1 MIDHELLEAQ
11 KELLSSSY
19 SKAGAYTNMVL
30 GLGYAGFFGLWALTK
45 EYLTNG
51 QVLWSALLMAISLL
65 TFILFEVYKSFY
77 ISQSLLGLERA
88 VSDPQNFRQKILQ
101 WQSESHTKTIRFGK
115 IWSSIFWVT
124 VVTGIGGALILMY
137 AFVVTLFALYAGG

>member
-45 EYLTNG
+45 EYLTNI

-65 TFILFEVYKSFY
+65 IFILFEVYKNFH
-77 ISQSLLGLERA
+77 ISQSLLGLESA
-88 VSDPQNFRQKILQ
+88 VSDPQNFRQKISR
-101 WQSESHTKTIRFGK
+101 WKSESHVKTIRFGK
-115 IWSSIFWVT
+115 IWSSVFWAT
-124 VVTGIGGALILMY
+124 VATGMGGALILIY
-137 AFVVTLFALYAGG
+137 AFIVNLFKLYASG

>member
-51 QVLWSALLMAISLL
+51 QVLWSALLIAISLF

-77 ISQSLLGLERA
+77 LSQSLLGLQKA
-88 VSDPQNFRQKILQ
+88 VSDPPNFRQKMLQ
-101 WQSESHTKTIRFGK
+101 WQSESNEKVITYGK
-115 IWSSIFWVT
+115 IWFSVFWVT
-124 VVTGIGGALILMY
+124 VVTGIGGALILIY
-137 AFVVTLFALYAGG
+137 AFIIALVTNYVCG